1 MRLLIT
7 LFVLVLFTV
16 DVNGSDKLPSAIL
29 ELRGVKVYT
38 KSKVM
43 GDPYFVGVGFAKRL
57 GYHTFL
63 KFEYYRD
70 SDRFSGSARVY
81 DYSDYPPI
89 VHSEV
94 SRGSS
99 YFWISE
105 LNLMRTFS
113 RTDHGFFSIGGGF
126 ALAHRG
132 GSGRLI
138 DSNVKFDLRGET
150 LLGLVV
156 DMEIL
161 VIAQDGFPLSFRFGF
176 SHKFLVHPDFS
187 TTYSTP
193 ANHVSVDRGWQDTL
207 TTTELSMA
215 FGYVIKK

>member
-63 KFEYYRD
+63 KFGYCRD
-70 SDRFSGSARVY
+70 NDRFGGRAKVY
-81 DYSDYPPI
+81 DYSEFPPI
-89 VHSEV
+89 MHEEAYT
-94 SRGSS
+94 GSS
-99 YFWISE
+99 SFWISE
-105 LNLMRTFS
+105 LCLLRTFS

-126 ALAHRG
+126 ALAHRA
-132 GSGRLI
+132 GSWQLV
-138 DSNVKFDLRGET
+138 DSDYEDNLGGET

-161 VIAQDGFPLSFRFGF
+161 VVAQDGFPVSFRFGF
-176 SHKFLVHPDFS
+176 SHKFLIHPDFTS
-187 TTYSTP
+187 TYP
-193 ANHVSVDRGWQDTL
+193 APVGHVFIDRDWKDTL
-207 TTTELSMA
+207 TTTELSLA
-215 FGYVIKK
+215 IGYVVKQ